1 MTPISG
7 IDGHDY
13 KPHGYKHKKTHH
25 SKIHDLHKKT
35 HSLYGVEFPGLLTE
49 KGYYLYYSEKL

>member
-1 MTPISG
+1 MTLILG

-49 KGYYLYYSEKL
+49 KGYYS